1 MINKFKTFE
10 IENASQVLGG
20 QTTLEMARETALNR
34 TKSASKIHN
43 KHVQVIMA

>member
-1 MINKFKTFE
+1 MIDKFKTFE
-10 IENASQVLGG
+10 IKNVQQVLGG
-20 QTTLEMARETALNR
+20 ETTDER